1 MSRTRPGAC
10 GHTRSGSAE
19 FYLRA
24 LNFGMDLRPS
34 WAEGFGHGADTQSH
48 QMPTVRSLMS
58 LVLAPGDKGPRSLR
72 ERLDPFTT
80 SEVAGWL
87 NGELQPPK

>member
-1 MSRTRPGAC
+1 
-10 GHTRSGSAE
+10 
-19 FYLRA
+19 
-24 LNFGMDLRPS
+24 
-34 WAEGFGHGADTQSH
+34 
-48 QMPTVRSLMS
+48 MS

-72 ERLDPFTT
+72 ERLDLFTT